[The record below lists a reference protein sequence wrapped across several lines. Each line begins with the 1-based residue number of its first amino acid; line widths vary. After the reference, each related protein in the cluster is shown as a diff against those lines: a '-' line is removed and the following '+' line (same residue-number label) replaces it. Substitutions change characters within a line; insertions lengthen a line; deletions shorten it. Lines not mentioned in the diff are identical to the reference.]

1 MGVTSKFMLTESEH
15 HINHKHVSPRYIN
28 LIARIIIIVI
38 DDVIKQNLISGANYD
53 HIQTC
58 IAA

>member
-1 MGVTSKFMLTESEH
+1 MLTESEH
-15 HINHKHVSPRYIN
+15 HINHNHVSPTYIN
-28 LIARIIIIVI
+28 LITRIIIIAI

-53 HIQTC
+53 HIRTC

>member
-1 MGVTSKFMLTESEH
+1 MLTESEH
-15 HINHKHVSPRYIN
+15 HINHKHVSPTYIN
-28 LIARIIIIVI
+28 LITRIIIAI

>member
-1 MGVTSKFMLTESEH
+1 MLTESEH
-15 HINHKHVSPRYIN
+15 HINHKHVSPTYIN
-28 LIARIIIIVI
+28 LITRIIIIAI

-53 HIQTC
+53 YNQTC

>member
-15 HINHKHVSPRYIN
+15 HINHKHVSPTYIN
-28 LIARIIIIVI
+28 LITRIIIAI

-53 HIQTC
+53 HIKTC
-58 IAA
+58 MAA

>member
-1 MGVTSKFMLTESEH
+1 MGVTSTFMLAESEH
-15 HINHKHVSPRYIN
+15 HINHKHVSPTYIN
-28 LIARIIIIVI
+28 LITRIIIAI
-38 DDVIKQNLISGANYD
+38 DDVIKRNLISGANYD

>member
-1 MGVTSKFMLTESEH
+1 MLTESEH
-15 HINHKHVSPRYIN
+15 HIKHKHVSPTYIN
-28 LIARIIIIVI
+28 LITRIIIVI
-38 DDVIKQNLISGANYD
+38 DYAIKQNLISGANYD